1 MAFWFGLRLTFC
13 EQDENASMSVVAL
26 MPTQRDHSSRARSQ
40 ARSAEGPGD
49 GGMSILPL
57 AAKNCFDRRARTR
70 GGGMRRRGGSL
81 PPVGLTPSLRQA
93 TPRTDN

>member
-1 MAFWFGLRLTFC
+1 MSLNFIRQQTIGSIIRLRSNSQRTDLAFFC

-49 GGMSILPL
+49 GGMSILP
-57 AAKNCFDRRARTR
+57 
-70 GGGMRRRGGSL
+70 
-81 PPVGLTPSLRQA
+81 
-93 TPRTDN
+93 